1 MWWQTGLHIQV
12 VNESSREEENND
24 VSVLNYPVWR
34 ALRNDL
40 ISHLLENI
48 AYSWALTL
56 QFSLKTKRMKK
67 LLASMIRLTYL
78 NTFLLLVFKLL
89 CRLTRGGQ
97 WQCVQFKSWV
107 EEKECLSLVF
117 KMRPLLYVL
126 TLLMVA
132 ASHVI
137 NPITAT
143 RGLRLCLPWGYG
155 GRTSVHLSSNNST
168 NIQAINLPFNVSIA
182 LSKTF
187 KNIKKYWGVIW

>member
-67 LLASMIRLTYL
+67 LLASIGSPCLWPFLQLYL
-78 NTFLLLVFKLL
+78 CTVSFQIIMYVSK
-89 CRLTRGGQ
+89 
-97 WQCVQFKSWV
+97 QFNEEGARKSV
-107 EEKECLSLVF
+107 
-117 KMRPLLYVL
+117 
-126 TLLMVA
+126 TA
-132 ASHVI
+132 A
-137 NPITAT
+137 
-143 RGLRLCLPWGYG
+143 
-155 GRTSVHLSSNNST
+155 
-168 NIQAINLPFNVSIA
+168 
-182 LSKTF
+182 
-187 KNIKKYWGVIW
+187 

>member
-1 MWWQTGLHIQV
+1 MAAV
-12 VNESSREEENND
+12 V
-24 VSVLNYPVWR
+24 
-34 ALRNDL
+34 
-40 ISHLLENI
+40 
-48 AYSWALTL
+48 
-56 QFSLKTKRMKK
+56 
-67 LLASMIRLTYL
+67 
-78 NTFLLLVFKLL
+78 
-89 CRLTRGGQ
+89 
-97 WQCVQFKSWV
+97 VQFKSWV

-117 KMRPLLYVL
+117 KMRPLLFEL
-126 TLLMVA
+126 TSLMVA

-187 KNIKKYWGVIW
+187 KNIKKYWPLYRRYHHQSERSSLIVKWRSKFCYQHCIDIGLARCSPTGPKLVYVKPFIQ